1 MPPTGLASTPSQ
13 WVMRSRLPGKRLARA
28 SWIWLGMLWIMHRAK
43 LANKAKQAIEN
54 AAGSFADKMVKLG
67 PLVAGLAAEA
77 WSHIAKFWE
86 CMDATELLCTILIG
100 NHCDCS
106 RGKSSVSFNNG
117 LTVKCVMSKTA
128 DLSGGFGFSAKP
140 GEMFGGKSKNG
151 KLQLPTGKEIKQ
163 EFRDMTK
170 KLKKDARKA
179 LKPRTSQAPTGT
191 CETSMDLAFDGL
203 MQAALTIEMSTKGS
217 ITTMGISGTVRVSLD
232 GLVKAQGSC
241 SLNAEKWF
249 PEKPKK
255 KVICYKGFCIILL
268 LQGVAE
274 LEVNGVLTGTLDLGA
289 DVDFDIS
296 GSVTVDKT
304 TGHAEAKFETPKI
317 KRQVSFGLGAS
328 AFASVRA
335 GVGPFIT
342 VFPVPGVPVNFNPM
356 LNLEARAQGDIK
368 FEPPPESVFMIQE
381 NESATPSSSLS
392 MLQEA
397 VSSNM
402 SSGRS
407 DMLKM
412 CGAAALNVYID
423 TGITAFAIPL
433 GFQASLDLKEIT
445 KGLTDAMLAGAN
457 AAIAVMEHT
466 TKCLGLGFIGS
477 PVASTLRSVASKA
490 AGVLTSIIPSLNLN
504 FGGKPVVLA
513 VPKVF
518 CVEAYKTPGFRSAPC
533 AAQLGC
539 KHVGRLPSSDAQ
551 IERVMPE
558 VQTSVA
564 IPTLDAPTCHPLRM
578 GDGFIELGNFRL
590 GQVDPNHFSIAYCS
604 PLDGC
609 NEDSSYYSPVNM
621 NNQGRTVEHDWRD
634 CQVRCLGVVGCAHF
648 SFWPDGGC
656 HLQDG
661 AATRHTTPGATA
673 GPPKC
678 QEEAAVAG
686 QQSVAPSIC
695 GEGHPIVPL
704 QTRPGRHA
712 WPRQDLGTRL
722 ASLFS
727 QMCKSARMR
736 TFQLLAGQRLP
747 FAARLGKQDT

>member
-1 MPPTGLASTPSQ
+1 MFTMKLSAWHLLPSAVIWGLSNLVTAVKFTQDSTAGGGLQLEHSANESLLSVRADAVGHLQ
-13 WVMRSRLPGKRLARA
+13 SEHSVNESLSTALILRSSRVAEDSNVSDQDLDAVVSAKIFHDIGDNFAKVANSLKAAGLEVGKAAANAAMVVGDHVIEAAMTKFDALQGPIKDAANRIGQHAIAMGDEIQAAGEAVGEGVVDLAGDA
-28 SWIWLGMLWIMHRAK
+28 LDHAQKFAAEGAK
-43 LANKAKQAIEN
+43 LANKATQAIEH

-191 CETSMDLAFDGL
+191 CETSMDLAVDGL

-368 FEPPPESVFMIQE
+368 FEPPPESVFMIQDC
-381 NESATPSSSLS
+381 SRWPCTPCFNR
-392 MLQEA
+392 EA
-397 VSSNM
+397 DD
-402 SSGRS
+402 G
-407 DMLKM
+407 D
-412 CGAAALNVYID
+412 
-423 TGITAFAIPL
+423 
-433 GFQASLDLKEIT
+433 
-445 KGLTDAMLAGAN
+445 AGAGPG
-457 AAIAVMEHT
+457 VMIC
-466 TKCLGLGFIGS
+466 CLG
-477 PVASTLRSVASKA
+477 R
-490 AGVLTSIIPSLNLN
+490 
-504 FGGKPVVLA
+504 
-513 VPKVF
+513 
-518 CVEAYKTPGFRSAPC
+518 E
-533 AAQLGC
+533 
-539 KHVGRLPSSDAQ
+539 D
-551 IERVMPE
+551 
-558 VQTSVA
+558 
-564 IPTLDAPTCHPLRM
+564 
-578 GDGFIELGNFRL
+578 
-590 GQVDPNHFSIAYCS
+590 QV
-604 PLDGC
+604 
-609 NEDSSYYSPVNM
+609 
-621 NNQGRTVEHDWRD
+621 
-634 CQVRCLGVVGCAHF
+634 
-648 SFWPDGGC
+648 
-656 HLQDG
+656 
-661 AATRHTTPGATA
+661 
-673 GPPKC
+673 
-678 QEEAAVAG
+678 
-686 QQSVAPSIC
+686 
-695 GEGHPIVPL
+695 
-704 QTRPGRHA
+704 
-712 WPRQDLGTRL
+712 
-722 ASLFS
+722 
-727 QMCKSARMR
+727 
-736 TFQLLAGQRLP
+736 
-747 FAARLGKQDT
+747 